1 MLSASRHPADS
12 QQRRYT
18 AGTVQIAVIT
28 FEFDPLVA
36 LPGDLVVRWQTIAL
50 AAVILASLVVV
61 ALLAGRRG
69 LRADDLLS
77 IAVGVVPGAIIGGRL
92 GYLLVR
98 PEAFTA
104 GPLALVDP
112 GVPGLELGLG
122 VVGGIISGAYV
133 ASLLGAPLGRWAH
146 VLALPLLVAIGAGKL
161 ALILGGTGQG
171 LPFDGQ
177 WATAFLGPGPW
188 GSLAPALPSHPSQAY
203 EGIGTLVAALVL
215 GIVVWLGAFGR
226 ADGRLLAIAVAAWA
240 FVRAAT
246 SLTWRD
252 LPGPAGLP
260 VAGWLSLAI
269 GVGALVVAIGATVAL
284 RRRPSGQVAG
294 ATEDGP
300 SWPDPEARPR
310 F

>member
-1 MLSASRHPADS
+1 VP
-12 QQRRYT
+12 
-18 AGTVQIAVIT
+18 IAVIT
-28 FEFDPLVA
+28 FAFDPLVG

-50 AAVILASLVVV
+50 AAIILGTLIAV
-61 ALLAGRRG
+61 ALFAGRRG

-98 PEAFTA
+98 PDAFTT
-104 GPLALVDP
+104 GPLALLDP
-112 GVPGLELGLG
+112 GVPGLELALG
-122 VVGGIISGAYV
+122 VVGGVLSGAYV

-146 VLALPLLVAIGAGKL
+146 ILAIPLLVAIGAGKL

-203 EGIGTLVAALVL
+203 EGIGTLVVALVL
-215 GIVVWLGAFGR
+215 AIVVWLGGFGR
-226 ADGRLLAIAVAAWA
+226 RDGRLLATAIAGWA
-240 FVRAAT
+240 LVRAAT

-252 LPGPAGLP
+252 LPGPLGLP

-269 GVGALVVAIGATVAL
+269 GVGAIVAAIGATIAL
-284 RRRPSGQVAG
+284 RRRRDRG
-294 ATEDGP
+294 AVTPTEDGP